1 MSKSEKS
8 YFKTLLLIV
17 SKTEDAL
24 KAKEPKLVLE
34 EIRKIAYKG
43 LDSYQ
48 YRKLLEELP
57 KKKVKNK
64 ACKAGSNSID
74 SHA

>member
-8 YFKTLLLIV
+8 YFKTLLLIAC
-17 SKTEDAL
+17 KAGEAL
-24 KAKEPKLVLE
+24 KAKEPKPILE

-48 YRKLLEELP
+48 YRKLLEEVP
-57 KKKVKNK
+57 KKKGKNK
-64 ACKAGSNSID
+64 ACKAG
-74 SHA
+74 

>member
-1 MSKSEKS
+1 MSKSQKS

-17 SKTEDAL
+17 SKAEEAL
-24 KAKEPKLVLE
+24 KAKDPTPALV

-48 YRKLLEELP
+48 YRKLLEEVP
-57 KKKVKNK
+57 KKKVKK
-64 ACKAGSNSID
+64 S
-74 SHA
+74 

>member
-8 YFKTLLLIV
+8 YFKTLLLIAC
-17 SKTEDAL
+17 KTGEAL
-24 KAKEPKLVLE
+24 KAKDPVPLLE

-64 ACKAGSNSID
+64 ACKAG
-74 SHA
+74 

>member
-1 MSKSEKS
+1 MSKSQKS

-17 SKTEDAL
+17 SKAEEAL
-24 KAKEPKLVLE
+24 KAKDPRPVLE

-48 YRKLLEELP
+48 YRKLLEEVP
-57 KKKVKNK
+57 KKKVKK
-64 ACKAGSNSID
+64 S
-74 SHA
+74 

>member
-1 MSKSEKS
+1 MSKSQKS

-17 SKTEDAL
+17 SKAEEAL
-24 KAKEPKLVLE
+24 KVKDPRPVLE

-48 YRKLLEELP
+48 YRKLLEEVP

-64 ACKAGSNSID
+64 ACKAG
-74 SHA
+74 

>member
-17 SKTEDAL
+17 SKAEEAL
-24 KAKEPKLVLE
+24 KAKEPKPVLE

-48 YRKLLEELP
+48 YRKLLEEVP
-57 KKKVKNK
+57 KKKVKK
-64 ACKAGSNSID
+64 SQK
-74 SHA
+74 

>member
-1 MSKSEKS
+1 MSKSQKS

-17 SKTEDAL
+17 SKTEEAL
-24 KAKEPKLVLE
+24 KAKDLRPVLE

-48 YRKLLEELP
+48 YRKLLEEVP
-57 KKKVKNK
+57 KKKVKK
-64 ACKAGSNSID
+64 S
-74 SHA
+74 